1 MVTMNEAFAPP
12 LRFWDASDQAHEQA
26 AKAAGAADFGG
37 DDYREGLRIL
47 LLSMDQDPQFTERG
61 RRIAWGGVVSAL
73 TARANAVR
81 SMLENSGFDSAPLLS
96 PIVIT
101 GIPRTGTTA
110 LHKLMAVDSQFQG
123 LETWLNASPQPRPPR
138 ETWER
143 NPLFHEMSA
152 QLAARYAA
160 VPGVKAAHEMAAEE
174 VDECLFVLRQ
184 SFVSNLWNCGWSAP
198 SFDAWWQNQSE
209 RASYEHYAR
218 IVRLVGSREPDKR
231 WLLKNPGHIA
241 NLDHLLAVFP
251 DARVIV
257 THRDPAK
264 AVPSLTSLLMKGR
277 PLMEDGDPVV
287 HAHLML
293 ARETEKWAKA
303 VHSAERVRQQ
313 HRSQILDV
321 IQSDFHARPM
331 ETIEQIYAFAG
342 IELTADSRSAM
353 LERIAADPEGQHGAH
368 RYDISDF
375 GMTESAIRERFGIY
389 MAQFD
394 LVRARR

>member
-26 AKAAGAADFGG
+26 AKAADASDFGG
-37 DDYREGLRIL
+37 DDYREGMRVL
-47 LLSMDQDPQFTERG
+47 LLSMDYDPRFTERG
-61 RRIAWGGVVSAL
+61 RRIAWGGIVSAL
-73 TARANAVR
+73 AARANAVR
-81 SMLENSGFDSAPLLS
+81 SMQENPGFDAAPLLS

-110 LHKLMAVDSQFQG
+110 LHKLMAVDLQFQG
-123 LETWLNASPQPRPPR
+123 LETWLNAAPQPRPPR
-138 ETWER
+138 ETWDS
-143 NPLFHEMSA
+143 NSLFHEMSA

-160 VPGVKAAHEMAAEE
+160 VPGAKAAHEMAAEE

-198 SFDAWWQNQSE
+198 SYDAWWQNQSE
-209 RASYEHYAR
+209 RASYQHYAR

-251 DARVIV
+251 DARVII

-264 AVPSLTSLLMKGR
+264 AVPSLTSLLMKSH
-277 PLMEDGDPVV
+277 PLMEAGPADVR
-287 HAHLML
+287 ARIML

-303 VHSAERVRQQ
+303 VQNAERVRQQ

-321 IQSDFHARPM
+321 IQADFHARPL
-331 ETIEQIYAFAG
+331 ETIERIYDFAG
-342 IELTADSRSAM
+342 IELTADARTAM
-353 LERIAADPEGQHGAH
+353 LARIAADPEGQHGAH
-368 RYDISDF
+368 SYDIADF
-375 GMTESAIRERFGIY
+375 GMTEGTIRERFGTY

-394 LVRARR
+394 LVKAKR